1 MPPSSLCS
9 SLFVFQRVVFKLGGV
24 LSLNLY
30 LSVDQ
35 GRFPF
40 VLCVG
45 GWEGVRCSWQVGCEN
60 GAASR
65 AG

>member
-45 GWEGVRCSWQVGCEN
+45 GMSGRMGGSEMLV
-60 GAASR
+60 
-65 AG
+65 AGRL